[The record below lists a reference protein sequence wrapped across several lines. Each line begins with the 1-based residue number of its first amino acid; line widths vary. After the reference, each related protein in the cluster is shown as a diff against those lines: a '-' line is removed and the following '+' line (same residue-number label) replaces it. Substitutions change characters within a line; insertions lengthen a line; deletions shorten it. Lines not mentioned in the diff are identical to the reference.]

1 VQELI
6 KEKQTGKSRAC
17 RVMATS
23 RSSFRYRSVKDDG
36 PLETELRR
44 LAEEHPREGFW
55 KSYFRIRNAGGTVN
69 HKRLHRVYKA
79 IGLSIRRKAKKR
91 LPERVKEPIVIP
103 TRFTH
108 SWSIDFMSDALDNGR
123 KFRTFNV
130 IDDFNREILFVETDY
145 SLKSQRVIWVLN
157 HLVKRYGKP
166 VKIRM
171 DNGPEF
177 IATITKDWS
186 QMQEII
192 FQYIQPGKP
201 TQNALIERFNKSLR
215 EGVLDAYLFSSL
227 GQAREIIQAWT
238 EDYNQ
243 SRPHDA
249 LGGKSPVEYRRLMA
263 VPVLG
268 LTPLHSGGPKPTFF
282 AHASTPKQSE
292 YVSI

>member
-1 VQELI
+1 
-6 KEKQTGKSRAC
+6 
-17 RVMATS
+17 MATS
-23 RSSFRYRSVKDDG
+23 RSSLRYRSVKDDG

-44 LAEEHPREGFW
+44 LAEKHPEEGFW
-55 KSYFRIRNAGGTVN
+55 KSYLRIRNEGGKVN
-69 HKRLHRVYKA
+69 HKRLYRVYKA

-108 SWSIDFMSDALDNGR
+108 SWSIDFMSDALVNGR

-157 HLVKRYGKP
+157 HLVMRYGKP

-177 IATITKDWS
+177 ISTIAKDWS
-186 QMQEII
+186 LMQGIV

-201 TQNALIERFNKSLR
+201 TQNALIERFNRSLR

-227 GQAREIIQAWT
+227 AEVREIIQVWI

-243 SRPHDA
+243 NRPHDA
-249 LGGKSPVEYRRLMA
+249 LGGISPVEYRRLMA

-268 LTPLHSGGPKPTFF
+268 LTPLHSGGQKPTFLTT
-282 AHASTPKQSE
+282 ASTPKQSE
-292 YVSI
+292 YVSN